1 MNNYSPSSP
10 FHFLQ
15 GVKLRPSG
23 RKTENDRKRGVRY
36 RNQIMTLL
44 HCVTI
49 DKLIVYPWFNAH
61 LFKIGHFTIRIDFT
75 PRGSGLGRKV
85 SPYSVFFQG
94 NEWTLRPN
102 VLNWGVKSIFTGQI

>member
-1 MNNYSPSSP
+1 
-10 FHFLQ
+10 
-15 GVKLRPSG
+15 
-23 RKTENDRKRGVRY
+23 
-36 RNQIMTLL
+36 MTLL

-85 SPYSVFFQG
+85 IFLQG
-94 NEWTLRPN
+94 TEWILRPD
-102 VLNWGVKSIFTGQI
+102 VQDWGHK